1 MTVVSDAPA
10 REPVAETE
18 TRPHPLVVFALA
30 AVVAIG
36 VGFFSY
42 TRSDLWLDEA
52 LSVNIARLPFSEL
65 RAALERDGAPPL
77 YYALLHVWTS
87 ILGTSDVAVRS
98 LSTVIG
104 LGLVT
109 AVWFAARRFGSR
121 SLAWSAV
128 VLTFASPYA
137 IRYATEARMYGLEML
152 FVALGIIAVDR
163 AFERPSYGRLLPIT
177 ILSALLVYTQYWGF
191 YILGVLGLVLLFI
204 AWRKAAQRAT
214 ALRIAAAVVVGVLTF
229 LPWIPTFM
237 SQRAHTGTPW
247 GDPVLPGLPIG
258 ETFLGFAGG
267 EEQEGWLLLLILV
280 PLMLLGA
287 FGRRVDDRH
296 VDIDVRVQRPVRGIA
311 FMLAVTLVAGTTLS
325 YLAGQAFEP
334 RYSAIVFPFFVIL
347 AARGVMTLGD
357 RWIRVGVLVVVVSLG
372 FAGGVRNVT
381 EQRTQAGQVAAVL
394 KAEAQPGD
402 VVVYCPDQLAPAVHR
417 LLGDDRG
424 LDEVTYPAF
433 GPPAF
438 VDWTDYQ
445 ERLDAT
451 DHDAFAQDALA
462 RAEGKTLWYV
472 TGPGYPNHH
481 GVCEAMA
488 DSFGA
493 AGRERIPRVLANE
506 DYFEKPGLVQFPAPT
521 SS

>member
-10 REPVAETE
+10 REPVAEAE
-18 TRPHPLVVFALA
+18 ARPHPLVVLATA

-52 LSVNIARLPFSEL
+52 LTVNIARLPLGEL

-77 YYALLHVWTS
+77 YYALLHVWTG
-87 ILGTSDVAVRS
+87 IFGTSDVAVRS

-104 LGLVT
+104 LSMVT

-121 SLAWSAV
+121 SLAWTAV

-137 IRYATEARMYGLEML
+137 IRYATEVRMYGLEML

-177 ILSALLVYTQYWGF
+177 ILSALLIYTQYWGF
-191 YILGVLGLVLLFI
+191 YILGVLGIVLLFI
-204 AWRKAAQRAT
+204 AWRRREQRAT
-214 ALRIAAAVVVGVLTF
+214 ALRIAAAVVVGGLTF
-229 LPWIPTFM
+229 LPWVPTFL

-247 GDPVLPGLPIG
+247 GDAVLPGLPIG
-258 ETFLGFAGG
+258 ETLLGFAGG
-267 EEQEGWLLLLILV
+267 EEQEGWLLLLVLV
-280 PLMLLGA
+280 PLMLLGT

-296 VDIDVRVQRPVRGIA
+296 VELDVRVQPAVRGIA
-311 FMLAVTLVAGTTLS
+311 FMLGVTLVVGTSLS
-325 YLAGQAFEP
+325 YLAGQAFEA

-347 AARGVMTLGD
+347 AARGVMTLSD
-357 RWIRVGVLVVVVSLG
+357 AWIRVGVLVVVVSLG
-372 FAGGVRNVT
+372 FAGGMRNVT
-381 EQRTQAGQVAAVL
+381 EQRTQAGQVADVI

-402 VVVYCPDQLAPAVHR
+402 LVVYCPDQLGPAVHR
-417 LLGDDRG
+417 LVGDDRG
-424 LDEVTYPAF
+424 LEQITFPAF
-433 GPPAF
+433 AGPAF
-438 VDWTDYQ
+438 VDWVDYQ

-451 DHDAFAQDALA
+451 DEQAFADEALA
-462 RAEGKTLWYV
+462 RADGKNLWYV

-488 DSFGA
+488 DQFGA
-493 AGRERIPRVLANE
+493 ERERIPRVLANE
-506 DYFEKPGLVQFPAPT
+506 DYFEKPGLFKFPAPA